1 MGVLATPQVNQLTMQ
16 FALVVLCAVLACA
29 QANDYNP
36 GHNVY
41 GGSGYGGY
49 AGSPAYGSAYVRNYG
64 PGYTPYGYLDRYG
77 YGEYYTGYGN
87 QYTTTNPA
95 FGKIP
100 AGYRA
105 GYGVANGYNA
115 GYGATGYNAGYGAT
129 GYYAGYEATGYNA
142 GYGATGYNAG
152 YGATG
157 YGAHGSV

>member
-1 MGVLATPQVNQLTMQ
+1 MGVFVAHQIAKIAMM
-16 FALVVLCAVLACA
+16 FALVVFCAVLACS

-49 AGSPAYGSAYVRNYG
+49 AGSPAYGSGYVRNYG

-105 GYGVANGYNA
+105 GYGV
-115 GYGATGYNAGYGAT
+115 TGYNAGYGA
-129 GYYAGYEATGYNA
+129 AGYGAAGYNA
-142 GYGATGYNAG
+142 GYGG
-152 YGATG
+152 
-157 YGAHGSV
+157 HRSVY

>member
-1 MGVLATPQVNQLTMQ
+1 MGVFVAHQITKITMM
-16 FALVVLCAVLACA
+16 FALVVFCAILACA

-36 GHNVY
+36 GYNVY

-49 AGSPAYGSAYVRNYG
+49 AGSPAYGSGYVRNYG

-100 AGYRA
+100 AGYRT
-105 GYGVANGYNA
+105 GYGV
-115 GYGATGYNAGYGAT
+115 
-129 GYYAGYEATGYNA
+129 ATGYNA

-157 YGAHGSV
+157 YNAGYGVATGYNAGYGVTGYGGHGSVY

>member
-1 MGVLATPQVNQLTMQ
+1 MGVLATIQVNQFTMQ

-49 AGSPAYGSAYVRNYG
+49 AGSPAYVRNYG

-105 GYGVANGYNA
+105 GYGI
-115 GYGATGYNAGYGAT
+115 
-129 GYYAGYEATGYNA
+129 ATGYNA

-152 YGATG
+152 YGAAG
-157 YGAHGSV
+157 YGAAGYNAGYGGHRSVY